1 MIKVKTQAAAQWVV
15 LRITAETTGLEAK
28 AGSIQF
34 GVILAAATDPAVTLE
49 ELSKHELVVVLFAG
63 AFAYG
68 PTLLAVAGSGS
79 MIGVIEEDGT
89 VTFPGISEEF
99 REQLSSNGITIESLE
114 KLQAEV

>member
-1 MIKVKTQAAAQWVV
+1 MSLPTASPPSSPDEEHPEPATTRASRRKPARRKRIKDVNYS
-15 LRITAETTGLEAK
+15 
-28 AGSIQF
+28 AGYL
-34 GVILAAATDPAVTLE
+34 VDDK
-49 ELSKHELVVVLFAG
+49 LSKHELVVVLFAG
-63 AFAYG
+63 AFAYD